1 MPLYSSWR
9 EDLWTE
15 VLHFVQEPKKTPPC
29 IFYPFALFMPVA
41 QAVIVSSTNSPVTA
55 HLGECRSSQYFFA
68 DVLSFFNVSFWGFP
82 GKKCHYT
89 QEAFS
94 DSPSTVQTDGLFPW
108 EVESEYYPHFTQVE
122 VDMQSR

>member
-1 MPLYSSWR
+1 
-9 EDLWTE
+9 
-15 VLHFVQEPKKTPPC
+15 
-29 IFYPFALFMPVA
+29 MPVA
-41 QAVIVSSTNSPVTA
+41 QAVIVSSTEKSPVTA
-55 HLGECRSSQYFFA
+55 HLGECRSSQYLFA
-68 DVLSFFNVSFWGFP
+68 DVLSFLNVSSWGFP

-94 DSPSTVQTDGLFPW
+94 DSPSAVQTDGLFPL